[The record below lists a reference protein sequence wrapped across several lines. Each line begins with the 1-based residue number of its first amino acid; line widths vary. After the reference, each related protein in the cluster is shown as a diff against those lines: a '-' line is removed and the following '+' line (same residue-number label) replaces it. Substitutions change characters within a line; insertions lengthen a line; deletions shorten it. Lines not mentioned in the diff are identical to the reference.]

1 MKVNLVARQLSVLW
15 SHSSEKHT
23 AYDLAMQL
31 VDTIPVDWTRTDLR
45 IVDPSCGRGT
55 LLLAVMQ
62 KLVDSGHSPEA
73 AGAMLYGAD
82 NSALQ
87 ARLAA
92 TALQLAGSTKTNV
105 YCEDSLKRRWNMEFD
120 VVIGNPPYQKAN
132 KTGRDDDNLW
142 SGFVKLSHKLCKKGG
157 YVALVTPASWG
168 SLGTNQSDPG
178 SMLRRKLFNKKQ
190 VIHVDFTAK
199 KHFPGVGSSFTS
211 HVVRNL
217 PHDPTLKTHIVF
229 DEKTVEADF
238 NDYICWSK
246 DYNQTMFFDIINDF
260 RSRSS
265 YPVVQKDPYPASR
278 ASMPKKIAAGYYS
291 RTKTNT
297 LPYRAYHTNA
307 QTHLYTTYR
316 NTFHDQWKLVFS
328 YSGTWSAEVTND
340 CSLTDASLCILCD
353 SQAAADSVK
362 SVMTS
367 EPVTF
372 LIKKVFKWSGYYS
385 GLFIGMIPE
394 LPRDRIYS
402 NEDVYQLLFT
412 PAHASQLKAIIEA
425 ENNKPKKVKKANT
438 KTKGKK
444 TP

>member
-265 YPVVQKDPYPASR
+265 YPVVQKSP
-278 ASMPKKIAAGYYS
+278 
-291 RTKTNT
+291 
-297 LPYRAYHTNA
+297 
-307 QTHLYTTYR
+307 Q
-316 NTFHDQWKLVFS
+316 
-328 YSGTWSAEVTND
+328 
-340 CSLTDASLCILCD
+340 
-353 SQAAADSVK
+353 
-362 SVMTS
+362 
-367 EPVTF
+367 
-372 LIKKVFKWSGYYS
+372 
-385 GLFIGMIPE
+385 
-394 LPRDRIYS
+394 
-402 NEDVYQLLFT
+402 
-412 PAHASQLKAIIEA
+412 
-425 ENNKPKKVKKANT
+425 
-438 KTKGKK
+438 
-444 TP
+444 